1 MHTNIIPELSICIT
15 SYNRA
20 NELLR
25 CLKSID
31 CKFPEKIEI
40 IISEDCS
47 PQRRLVV
54 EKVNQYKVDSP
65 YDVHLNLN
73 EFNLGYDGNLARLIS
88 LASGKYVL
96 LMSDD
101 DMFISGAIDRTMA
114 FLERH
119 ECALLFSPFRM
130 GIELKRKYRKNYRME
145 PSIENA
151 AKHIYDAI
159 LFSGLIFKRE
169 YVKNIPADR
178 FAKLNYFQVFLF
190 LSVLSKYVGYYL
202 DVPLIDCIGDG
213 ENAYGIS
220 ASNDKNPYL
229 ADRKS
234 VFSNLEFH
242 KGLIKVMQLFES
254 DNNVSVVPIF
264 SKEYSLRSYGGL
276 SKAKESQ
283 NKNNFEEYWKKLNNL
298 GIPLTSVV
306 KLYYWGLKLL
316 GARCCNALLACPRC
330 LLILFRNI
338 NKK

>member
-1 MHTNIIPELSICIT
+1 MHINITPELSICIT

-31 CKFPEKIEI
+31 CKFPEKIEV

-47 PQRRLVV
+47 PQRKSIV
-54 EKVNQYKVDSP
+54 EKVNQYKVDAP

-101 DMFISGAIDRTMA
+101 DLFISGAIDKTMA

-119 ECALLFSPFRM
+119 ECGILFSPFQI
-130 GIELKRKYRKNYRME
+130 GIELKRKYGKSARIE
-145 PSIENA
+145 PNIKNA
-151 AKHIYDAI
+151 AEHIYDAI

-169 YVKNIPADR
+169 YVKNISGDR

-190 LSVLSKYVGYYL
+190 LSVLSRYVGYYL

-213 ENAYGIS
+213 ENAYGI
-220 ASNDKNPYL
+220 AESNDKNPYL

-234 VFSNLEFH
+234 IFSNLEFH
-242 KGLIKVMQLFES
+242 KGLIKVIQLFES
-254 DNNVSVVPIF
+254 DNNVPVVPIF
-264 SKEYSLRSYGGL
+264 SKEYSLRSYSGL
-276 SKAKESQ
+276 SLARRKGRKEYR
-283 NKNNFEEYWKKLNNL
+283 EYWKRLNSL
-298 GIPLTSVV
+298 ELQLSFIVYIYYSILYLVGADLSDTIFYIPKKFIYLIRGN
-306 KLYYWGLKLL
+306 K
-316 GARCCNALLACPRC
+316 C
-330 LLILFRNI
+330 L
-338 NKK
+338 